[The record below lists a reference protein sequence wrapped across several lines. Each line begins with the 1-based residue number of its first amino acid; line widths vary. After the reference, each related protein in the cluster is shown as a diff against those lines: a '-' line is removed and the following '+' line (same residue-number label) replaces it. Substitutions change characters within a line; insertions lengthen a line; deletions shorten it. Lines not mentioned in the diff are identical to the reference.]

1 MLLIGSVLK
10 RAVLC
15 IAVLISSLLLTANGG
30 QKQETP
36 TPPPQEFKPI
46 EYSRDGRLY
55 RKGIDGKEMVLIP
68 AGTFMMGTSPEEI
81 EAYLKEYGDWKKG
94 WFLGEEPKHQVTLK
108 SFWMDATEITN
119 AEFAGFMETTGY
131 RPEGEWFLDLRKVD
145 LPAVYVAWDDAQAY
159 CRWVGGRLPTEAE
172 WEYAAGGPEG
182 YRWSLSN
189 AFDAA
194 LYSFNRGYLE
204 AVGRYGAN
212 GYGLYDMSGSV
223 WEWVGDW
230 YDRDYYRSSPQE
242 NPAGPE
248 SGVYR
253 VIRGGAWDTSFFYL
267 RTGSRSVGVPA
278 NRLTTLG
285 FRCVS
290 ETR

>member
-1 MLLIGSVLK
+1 MG
-10 RAVLC
+10 LC
-15 IAVLISSLLLTANGG
+15 IAVLVLSLLLTANGG

-36 TPPPQEFKPI
+36 IPPPQEFKPI

-68 AGTFMMGTSPEEI
+68 AGTFMMGTSAEEI

-94 WFLGEEPKHQVTLK
+94 WFLGEEPKHQVALK
-108 SFWMDATEITN
+108 SFWMDVSEITN
-119 AEFAGFMETTGY
+119 AEFAKFIEATGY
-131 RPEGEWFLDLRKVD
+131 KPDGDWILDLRKVD
-145 LPAVYVAWDDAQAY
+145 LPAVYMTWDDAQAY
-159 CRWVGGRLPTEAE
+159 CRWIGGRLPTEAE
-172 WEYAAGGPEG
+172 WEYAAGGPER
-182 YRWSLSN
+182 YRWSLGN
-189 AFDAA
+189 AFDPD
-194 LYSFNRGYLE
+194 LYSLNRGYLE
-204 AVGRYGAN
+204 PVGRYGAN

-230 YDRDYYRSSPQE
+230 YDRDYYRGSPQE
-242 NPAGPE
+242 NPTGPE

-253 VIRGGAWDTSFFYL
+253 VIRGGAWDTGFFYL

-285 FRCVS
+285 FRCVG